1 MPCQEFVEADPS
13 DHALTIPPRQPPAPD
28 SPYLIG
34 EPTQASTI
42 ATNAIVG
49 EVAPHHRGQ
58 VAMLVA
64 DGPVAVFPA
73 PVVHRGHGAGKPAL
87 SRHLPDHILAVPRP
101 SPNMGQAKEV
111 EGSPIRL
118 RMSRAL

>member
-1 MPCQEFVEADPS
+1 MPSQVFVEAAPS

-28 SPYLIG
+28 PPYLIG
-34 EPTQASTI
+34 EPTQASTV
-42 ATNAIVG
+42 AANAIVG

-64 DGPVAVFPA
+64 ERPVPVFPA
-73 PVVHRGHGAGKPAL
+73 PVVDRGHGACKPAL
-87 SRHLPDHILAVPRP
+87 GRHLPDHILAVPRP
-101 SPNMGQAKEV
+101 SPDMGQAKEV

-118 RMSRAL
+118 RMTLAP